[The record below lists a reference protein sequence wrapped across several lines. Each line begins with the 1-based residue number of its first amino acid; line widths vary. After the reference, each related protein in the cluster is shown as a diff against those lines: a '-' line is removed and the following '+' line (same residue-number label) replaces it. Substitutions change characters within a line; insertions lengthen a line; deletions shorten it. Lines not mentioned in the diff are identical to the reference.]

1 MNQIKHIFFDL
12 DHTLWDFKKNSS
24 LTFKFLLEKYNISI
38 GLNRFLE
45 IYMPINFSLWKLYRD
60 EKISKEYLRHNRL
73 KSAFE
78 KLDLDISAETID
90 MMADDYVTHLPDH
103 NFLVKGTL
111 PVLDYLTTKYEL
123 HIITNGFTEVQ
134 KKKISNSNL
143 DKYFSCIIDSETVG
157 VKKPNAKVFEYALKL
172 AGATQSESLMIGDN
186 LEADVIG
193 ALDAGFSAIHF
204 NNNNEPTHS
213 HCRIISNL
221 KSLNSIL

>member
-24 LTFKFLLEKYNISI
+24 LTFKYLLNKYNIAVE
-38 GLNRFLE
+38 LDRFLK
-45 IYMPINFSLWKLYRD
+45 IYMPINFAFWKLYRD

-78 KLDLDISAETID
+78 KMNVEVSLDIID
-90 MMADDYVTHLPDH
+90 QMADDYVTHLPDH
-103 NFLVKGTL
+103 NFLIKDTL
-111 PVLDYLTTKYEL
+111 PVLDYLTEKYKL

-157 VKKPNAKVFEYALKL
+157 VKKPNAKVFEYALNL

-213 HCRIISNL
+213 HCQIITTLISL
-221 KSLNSIL
+221 KNIL